1 MLPCLH
7 HSSTVPIHHRGFLG
21 REMRVAKRQK
31 GLAVAD
37 ALSYTDSK
45 FLPCHEAEKRE
56 LSASDCHA
64 FQGLFI
70 SIKGVY

>member
-1 MLPCLH
+1 
-7 HSSTVPIHHRGFLG
+7 
-21 REMRVAKRQK
+21 MRVAKKEK